1 MKGLLVFAAI
11 IEASTGVSLLVVP
24 SLVGHLLLG
33 IELTGVI
40 VGVAGIA
47 LIALAVACWPG
58 PPHTRN
64 VDLQRS
70 RCALFRLR
78 WLLERIEW
86 SSPVASGHLARSVV
100 STFDSGNDQ
109 GDHPLSSIIIG
120 VIVFACLFANA
131 LLGMLLRVRL
141 PIHHPDVEYKDII
154 RLATAFVGHC
164 PRLRSGCS
172 LRLLGGRDGVS
183 GG

>member
-58 PPHTRN
+58 PP
-64 VDLQRS
+64 
-70 RCALFRLR
+70 
-78 WLLERIEW
+78 I
-86 SSPVASGHLARSVV
+86 
-100 STFDSGNDQ
+100 
-109 GDHPLSSIIIG
+109 
-120 VIVFACLFANA
+120 
-131 LLGMLLRVRL
+131 LGMLIYNAAVALYFAYVGFSSESSGVL
-141 PIHHPDVEYKDII
+141 LWPVVILHAVLSVLLI
-154 RLATAFVGHC
+154 RAMTRAITH
-164 PRLRSGCS
+164 
-172 LRLLGGRDGVS
+172 
-183 GG
+183 